1 MKTAMGQVIDGIL
14 QGESQES
21 ITYCL
26 TKTISDVVGRRV
38 SIADLTIKAKLK
50 DNLSKYKVL
59 SEARAGAKWA
69 NDNLGKGYKK
79 DDYFLC
85 SLNTDGEY
93 IAFDDPAEIAGIT
106 EIGYEHM
113 ARKFIYDK
121 VLPYYEVMGW
131 DYMPLE
137 NALRGISG
145 SWL

>member
-14 QGESQES
+14 QGESQED
-21 ITYCL
+21 ITDSL
-26 TKTISDVVGRRV
+26 RETIVNVVEKSV
-38 SIADLTIKAKLK
+38 PIADLTIKAKLK

-85 SLNTDGEY
+85 SLNEHGEY

-137 NALRGISG
+137 NALRGVRG
-145 SWL
+145 VWL